1 MADEFQY
8 TDLSYLDEISGGD
21 QDFIKEIVDLFIKQ
35 MPESIKTMRDAL
47 ANEDPV
53 TIGETAHKAKPS
65 AIYIGNKTLEE
76 NLRTLQELKNE
87 NSVKEN
93 TSELIEQV
101 AQQSDNAIEE
111 LKTRFS

>member
-1 MADEFQY
+1 MTDQFHY
-8 TDLSYLDEISGGD
+8 TDLSYLEDISGGD
-21 QDFIKEIVDLFIKQ
+21 ETFMKEIVDLFIKQ
-35 MPESIKTMRDAL
+35 MPESVKTMREAL

-65 AIYIGNKTLEE
+65 AIYIGNKSLEE

-87 NSVKEN
+87 KAIRNN

-101 AQQSDNAIEE
+101 AQQSDNVIEE
-111 LKTRFS
+111 LKTRFQ